1 MPFVVIGVNLHGAEE
16 PSTEIKLNNGFS
28 IVEFLNKV
36 LTRESRSWRSFLLLV
51 IIIRYSYVLVDNAP
65 GGAAR
70 VGEM

>member
-36 LTRESRSWRSFLLLV
+36 LTRESRS
-51 IIIRYSYVLVDNAP
+51 
-65 GGAAR
+65 
-70 VGEM
+70 